1 MHLRFTRK
9 SHKKESND
17 FSRKDAALLARRHVF
32 IAMNSQLNL
41 IYLKF
46 RAASLAA
53 IKPFLVPNRHGMQQD
68 PHRFRQ
74 ILFIR
79 TDRIGDMV
87 LSTPAFKALKTAFPD
102 AALTV
107 LASPTNYSLIQSD
120 PHVDEILIH
129 DPSAG
134 LRAAAR
140 MVRELRSRRFEVVI
154 DPMTSHG
161 TQTAVLAYLTQAQ
174 TRLGFAGFGRE
185 VFFSAPV
192 RPPEP
197 TPGIVELHLA
207 LLTRL
212 GIHCSGIESVL
223 FLREEE
229 MDRARRWARR
239 VAPDGERII
248 GLHPGAHYAT
258 QRWGIWNYAA
268 LVEMLMKNTGLK
280 PVVLGGP
287 ADIALVKGILAR
299 TNDSVPVVLSSDLR
313 ESMARISQ
321 LNALVCN
328 NSGPLHIAVALK
340 VPTVSFMG
348 PTVKS
353 LWTPSGST
361 HRVLR
366 ADDLDCIGCNSGV
379 CRSGTQE
386 CMQRLT
392 PEMAREALA
401 ELLNPPVCRQAA

>member
-1 MHLRFTRK
+1 VLPP
-9 SHKKESND
+9 
-17 FSRKDAALLARRHVF
+17 SRIR
-32 IAMNSQLNL
+32 N
-41 IYLKF
+41 
-46 RAASLAA
+46 
-53 IKPFLVPNRHGMQQD
+53 
-68 PHRFRQ
+68 

-107 LASPTNYSLIQSD
+107 LASLTNYPLIQND
-120 PHVDEILIH
+120 PYVNEILIH
-129 DPSAG
+129 DSSAG
-134 LRAAAR
+134 MRETVR
-140 MVRELRSRRFEVVI
+140 MVRRLRSRRFDVVI
-154 DPMTSHG
+154 DPMAG
-161 TQTAVLAYLTQAQ
+161 YDAQTAFLSYLTQAE
-174 TRLGFAGFGRE
+174 TRVGFTGFGRE

-192 RPPEP
+192 QLPEP
-197 TPGIVELHLA
+197 KPGIVDLQLA
-207 LLTRL
+207 LLSRL
-212 GIHCSGIESVL
+212 GIHCSGIEPEL

-229 MDRARRWARR
+229 MDRARRWVRR

-258 QRWGIWNYAA
+258 QRWGIRNYTA
-268 LVEMLMKNTGLK
+268 LVELLMKGTGLK

-287 ADIALVKGILAR
+287 ADIPLIKGILSR
-299 TNDSVPVVLSSDLR
+299 TNDSVPAMLTNDLR
-313 ESMARISQ
+313 ELMALISQ

-328 NSGPLHIAVALK
+328 NSGPLHIAAALK

-353 LWTPSGST
+353 LWTPSGRR

-366 ADDLDCIGCNSGV
+366 ANDLDCIGCNNGV
-379 CRSGTQE
+379 CRRGTLE

-392 PEMAREALA
+392 PEIAREALA
-401 ELLNPPVCRQAA
+401 ELLNQSVIRSGSL